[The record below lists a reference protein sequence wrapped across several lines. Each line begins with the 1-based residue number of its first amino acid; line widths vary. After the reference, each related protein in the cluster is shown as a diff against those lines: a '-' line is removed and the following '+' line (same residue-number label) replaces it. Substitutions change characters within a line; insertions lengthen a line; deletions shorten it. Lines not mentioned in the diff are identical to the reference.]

1 MFPSISGARRM
12 RVLAVGCAIA
22 LCAAAVTVPMLA
34 RAQAPQPGEP
44 PPTAGVQVQT
54 VCFTVFNGTDTTPTT
69 LYGKRYTNG
78 AQTSQTPAIVLVHGI
93 ASSTAN
99 WDFRPDWSVARML
112 AARGFVVISYDR
124 PGFARSPYAGD
135 PATLHTP
142 NQRADLHQLVLQV
155 RHGTYSVA
163 SSDSCAPSVPK
174 SQTALASPRAVIA
187 GHSQGGSVV
196 QGYPGLYHDV
206 SAMIQADIGG
216 PMITA
221 PPSPIPSPAPTP
233 TPVPD
238 PVPPAPPG
246 YSNFFNGRQACENFN
261 IYWRGA
267 VQDVVDVACDPTQF
281 IVSPVAPTPADAPA
295 AADLIRQTGNSI
307 PILLT
312 WGDHDVIAPIYNDEL
327 HYQFWL
333 QNCGCDVSRMYLP
346 ETGHLFMAHTSL
358 PLWIQWVTTW
368 LTERGLPP
376 TTAAGTSAGG
386 APSMAAA
393 APGPSSPPAPP
404 SGATLAARAGSHT
417 GRAARKACVVPH
429 LKGLTLRAATAK
441 LGAAGCDLG
450 RRHTARVTG
459 RRAGRVIAQSPRA
472 HVRKRFGA
480 KVTVTIARRA
490 RA

>member
-1 MFPSISGARRM
+1 MFRRVRSGRRV
-12 RVLAVGCAIA
+12 RPLVLAGPLAALITAALVPAIA
-22 LCAAAVTVPMLA
+22 GAQEAVRV
-34 RAQAPQPGEP
+34 E
-44 PPTAGVQVQT
+44 T

-99 WDFRPDWSVARML
+99 WDFIPSWSVARML
-112 AARGFVVISYDR
+112 AARGYVVISYDR
-124 PGFARSPYAGD
+124 PGFARSPYVGD

-142 NQRADLHQLVLQV
+142 NQRADLHQLVMQV
-155 RHGTYSVA
+155 RQGTYSVA
-163 SSDSCAPSVPK
+163 SSDSCAATTPK
-174 SQTALASPRAVIA
+174 SQTTYRSPRTVIA

-196 QGYPGLYHDV
+196 QGYPGLFHDV
-206 SAMIQADIGG
+206 SAMIQADISG

-221 PPSPIPSPAPTP
+221 PPSPIPAPPAPP
-233 TPVPD
+233 APVPD

-281 IVSPVAPTPADAPA
+281 IVSPVAPTPAGSPA

-312 WGDHDVIAPIYNDEL
+312 WGDHDGIAPVYNDEL
-327 HYQFWL
+327 QYEFWVE
-333 QNCGCDVSRMYLP
+333 NCGCDVSRMYLP

-376 TTAAGTSAGG
+376 TPTVTTPVASGPPPAQ
-386 APSMAAA
+386 AA
-393 APGPSSPPAPP
+393 APGPSAPPAPP
-404 SGATLAARAGSHT
+404 SQAAITARTTTTVG
-417 GRAARKACVVPH
+417 ARKVRRRACVVPR
-429 LKGLTLRAATAK
+429 LKGLTLRAATAR
-441 LGAAGCDLG
+441 LGASGCDLG
-450 RRHTARVTG
+450 RRRTVRTSR
-459 RRAGRVIAQSPRA
+459 RRAGRVVAQSPHARVRRPAGTKVRVSVAARA
-472 HVRKRFGA
+472 A
-480 KVTVTIARRA
+480 RA
-490 RA
+490 RT

>member
-1 MFPSISGARRM
+1 M
-12 RVLAVGCAIA
+12 
-22 LCAAAVTVPMLA
+22 
-34 RAQAPQPGEP
+34 
-44 PPTAGVQVQT
+44 
-54 VCFTVFNGTDTTPTT
+54 
-69 LYGKRYTNG
+69 
-78 AQTSQTPAIVLVHGI
+78 LVHGI

-99 WDFRPDWSVARML
+99 WDFTPDWSVARML
-112 AARGFVVISYDR
+112 AARGYVVISYDR
-124 PGFARSPYAGD
+124 PGFARSRYAGD

-163 SSDSCAPSVPK
+163 KSDSCAPTTPK
-174 SQTALASPRAVIA
+174 SQTRLASPRTVIA

-206 SAMIQADIGG
+206 AAMIQADIGG
-216 PMITA
+216 PMIEA
-221 PPSPIPSPAPTP
+221 PPSPIPSPTPTP

-267 VQDVVDVACDPTQF
+267 VQHVVDVACDPTQF
-281 IVSPVAPTPADAPA
+281 IVSPVAPTPPGSPA
-295 AADLIRQTGNSI
+295 SADLIRQTGPI

-312 WGDHDVIAPIYNDEL
+312 WGDHDSIAPVYNDEL

-358 PLWIQWVTTW
+358 PLWTQWVTTW
-368 LTERGLPP
+368 LTARGLPP
-376 TTAAGTSAGG
+376 TPAAGGPVKAG
-386 APSMAAA
+386 PPLSDAA
-393 APGPSSPPAPP
+393 APGPSAPP
-404 SGATLAARAGSHT
+404 PPRAD
-417 GRAARKACVVPH
+417 RAAAGRSPRACVVPH

-441 LGAAGCDLG
+441 LAAAGCDLG
-450 RRHTARVTG
+450 RRRTVRAAG
-459 RRAGRVIAQSPRA
+459 RRLGRVIAQRPAA
-472 HVRKRFGA
+472 HKRKRAGT
-480 KVTVTIARRA
+480 KVRVTVTRRTQA
-490 RA
+490 PA